1 MKKRQKMQTF
11 DWFHW
16 AALVAIGVFLGLAID
31 GLVDLAT
38 VGAWGSIIMILGLSA
53 GGLVFYFLIERV
65 INFISIGR
73 FSEPQQ
79 LQKPRKPLALSFAPP
94 NGIIIGVIGAQFG
107 LANLIL

>member
-1 MKKRQKMQTF
+1 MKPRQSMQMF
-11 DWFHW
+11 DWLNSI
-16 AALVAIGVFLGLAID
+16 ALVAVGVFLGVAID

-53 GGLVFYFLIERV
+53 GGLVFYVLIERV

-79 LQKPRKPLALSFAPP
+79 LQKPRKPLALYFALPI
-94 NGIIIGVIGAQFG
+94 GIIIGVIGAQFG
-107 LANLIL
+107 LAELIL

>member
-53 GGLVFYFLIERV
+53 GALVFYFLIERV

-79 LQKPRKPLALSFAPP
+79 LRKPRKPLALSFALP